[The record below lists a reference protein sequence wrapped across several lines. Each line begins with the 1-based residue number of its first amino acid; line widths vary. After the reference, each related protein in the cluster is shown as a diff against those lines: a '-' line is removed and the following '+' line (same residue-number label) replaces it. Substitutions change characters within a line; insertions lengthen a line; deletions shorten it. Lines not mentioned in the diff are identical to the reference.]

1 MNDHQPLSQSAAGMR
16 LIAQTTLY
24 NAGNPARLETF
35 IASSYHP
42 DLLAAQDVAA
52 RLAAFAAHYDALGR
66 WKVQQTLAAN
76 KHHVIVVFATE
87 RDPEA
92 FYYCELQVEDDY
104 PHRIIA
110 YRFDKLQEVTEGS

>member
-1 MNDHQPLSQSAAGMR
+1 MSDHQLLSQSAAGMR

-24 NAGNPARLETF
+24 NAGNLARLEVF
-35 IASSYHP
+35 IAASYHP

-66 WKVQQTLAAN
+66 WKVLQTLATS

-87 RDPEA
+87 RDAEA
-92 FYYCELQVEDDY
+92 FYYCELAVEADY
-104 PHRIIA
+104 PHRITA
-110 YRFDKLQEVTEGS
+110 YRFERLQEVEG